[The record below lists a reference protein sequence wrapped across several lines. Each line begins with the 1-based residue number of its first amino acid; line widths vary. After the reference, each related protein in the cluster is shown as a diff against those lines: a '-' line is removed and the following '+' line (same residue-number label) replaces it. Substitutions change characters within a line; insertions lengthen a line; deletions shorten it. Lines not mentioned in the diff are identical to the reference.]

1 MLGKFLGAPQ
11 KASTL
16 SLIKSGLSFKNSCA
30 QTFFGVKLLFF
41 LTDNIKELKPKK
53 GKSMST
59 SDSQKTDQTEEKI
72 LFGETNISEKFDK
85 NKDAKNNEAVELDDT
100 LAQMEAIFEQVKSSQ
115 PRLETEMEKSTSSE
129 STRVRRDDLEA
140 LLDISKA
147 INSTLILDDILQMV
161 MRRAIKLLRA
171 ERGFLMLLDQDG
183 NLQFKTAHNICK
195 ESLSK
200 EDFRISMSIATS
212 VAKTGKSTYTSD
224 AQHDERYSQQKSILE
239 LDLKSIMCVPLKSKE
254 KIIGIL
260 YLDNSSKSNIFLESD
275 LYLFELFAG
284 QGAIAIENAKLYE
297 NLLAMKIYNENVVN
311 RTPVGIIVV
320 DNNLKITVANKTSQE
335 IFKKAGW
342 KEKFNHHSLKYLS
355 LLDLFPPEEKTRWKK
370 ICYQV
375 LYTGEPFEEA
385 KSYHRFGSEEVAL
398 SLKVS
403 PLNSHDN
410 RILGLI
416 LVIEDITEK
425 VIAEKYLIY
434 SQNLVAKGEMAASIG
449 HELNNYLTIILNSA
463 ELLSLNLEKGDTT
476 RVEKNTKAIQ
486 DSVETMK
493 RFTDGLVDFSK
504 LETKIARY
512 NLRTL
517 IEDLIFSLK
526 SQKQFSGIKFETIFD
541 SELPALSMDVGQIQQ
556 VFLNILNNAADAIN
570 TLPEPKGT
578 VTITTAYAKRQKM
591 AEIKISDTGPGI
603 GPELMPKIFE
613 PHFTTKKN
621 GHGFGLVICE
631 RIIKNHEG
639 EISVESSSAGTTF
652 TLTLPV
658 EKQEGAQAQ
667 GV

>member
-1 MLGKFLGAPQ
+1 
-11 KASTL
+11 
-16 SLIKSGLSFKNSCA
+16 
-30 QTFFGVKLLFF
+30 
-41 LTDNIKELKPKK
+41 
-53 GKSMST
+53 MST
-59 SDSQKTDQTEEKI
+59 PDSEETTEAEEKI
-72 LFGETNISEKFDK
+72 LFGETKIPEKIDK
-85 NKDAKNNEAVELDDT
+85 KKDEKDTEAITPDDT
-100 LAQMEAIFEQVKSSQ
+100 LAQMEAVFEQVKSAQ
-115 PRLETEMEKSTSSE
+115 PRLETQAERSGSKDSSQ
-129 STRVRRDDLEA
+129 VRRDDLEA

-147 INSTLILDDILQMV
+147 INSTLVLDDILQMV

-171 ERGFLMLLDQDG
+171 ERGFLMLLDEEG

-212 VAKTGKSTYTSD
+212 VAKTGKSVYTSD
-224 AQHDERYSQQKSILE
+224 AQHDERYSKQKSILE

-260 YLDNSSKSNIFLESD
+260 YVDNSSKSNIFLQSD

-284 QGAIAIENAKLYE
+284 QAAIAIENAKLYE

-311 RTPVGIIVV
+311 KTPIGIVVV
-320 DNNLKITVANKTSQE
+320 DNNLKITIANRTSQE

-342 KEKFNHHSLKYLS
+342 KEKSDHQTLKNLS
-355 LLDLFPPEEKTRWKK
+355 LLDLVPSEERARWKK

-403 PLNSHDN
+403 PLNSYDN

-449 HELNNYLTIILNSA
+449 HELNNYLTIILNNA
-463 ELLSLNLEKGDTT
+463 ELLPLNLKKEDTSK
-476 RVEKNTKAIQ
+476 VEKNTKAIQ
-486 DSVETMK
+486 ESVETMK
-493 RFTDGLVDFSK
+493 RFTDGLMDFSK
-504 LETKIARY
+504 LETKITEY

-526 SQKQFSGIKFETIFD
+526 PQKQFSGIKFETVFD
-541 SELPALSMDVGQIQQ
+541 PELPTLPMDVGQIQQ

-570 TLPEPKGT
+570 TLAEPQGT
-578 VTITTAYAKRQKM
+578 IGITTSYVKR
-591 AEIKISDTGPGI
+591 EELVEVKISDTGPGI
-603 GPELMPKIFE
+603 SAELLSRIFE
-613 PHFTTKKN
+613 PHFTTKKD

-639 EISVESSSAGTTF
+639 EISVESSPEGTTL
-652 TLTLPV
+652 TITLPV
-658 EKQEGAQAQ
+658 GKKSGLRSKLNDLPPL
-667 GV
+667 

>member
-1 MLGKFLGAPQ
+1 
-11 KASTL
+11 
-16 SLIKSGLSFKNSCA
+16 
-30 QTFFGVKLLFF
+30 
-41 LTDNIKELKPKK
+41 
-53 GKSMST
+53 MST
-59 SDSQKTDQTEEKI
+59 PDSQKRTEAAEKT
-72 LFGETNISEKFDK
+72 LFGETKIPEKFDEKREVK
-85 NKDAKNNEAVELDDT
+85 NKEAINLDDT
-100 LAQMEAIFEQVKSSQ
+100 LAQMEAIFEEVESAQ
-115 PRLETEMEKSTSSE
+115 PRLETEMEKSDSKDSS
-129 STRVRRDDLEA
+129 RVRRDDLEA

-147 INSTLILDDILQMV
+147 INSTLVLDDILQMV
-161 MRRAIKLLRA
+161 MRRAIKLLLA
-171 ERGFLMLLDQDG
+171 ERGFLMLLDQGG
-183 NLQFKTAHNICK
+183 NLQFKTAYNICK

-212 VAKTGKSTYTSD
+212 VAKTGKSIYTSD
-224 AQHDERYSQQKSILE
+224 AQHDERYSKQKSIQE

-284 QGAIAIENAKLYE
+284 QAAIAIENAKLYE

-311 RTPVGIIVV
+311 KTPVGIVVV
-320 DNNLKITVANKTSQE
+320 DNNLKITVANKTSQD

-342 KEKFNHHSLKYLS
+342 KEKFNHDSLKNLF
-355 LLDLFPPEEKTRWKK
+355 LLDLFPPEDRTRWKK

-416 LVIEDITEK
+416 LVVEDITDK

-449 HELNNYLTIILNSA
+449 HELNNYLTIILNNA
-463 ELLSLNLEKGDTT
+463 ELMSLNLRRGDTA

-504 LETKIARY
+504 LETKITEY
-512 NLRTL
+512 SLRTL

-526 SQKQFSGIKFETIFD
+526 PQKQFSGIKFEAIFD
-541 SELPALSMDVGQIQQ
+541 PEIPALPMDVGQIQQ
-556 VFLNILNNAADAIN
+556 VFLNMLNNAADAIN
-570 TLPEPKGT
+570 TLPEPQG
-578 VTITTAYAKRQKM
+578 TITINTSYVKREKM
-591 AEIKISDTGPGI
+591 VEVKISDTGPGI
-603 GPELMPKIFE
+603 SPDLLPKIFE
-613 PHFTTKKN
+613 PHFTTKKG

-631 RIIKNHEG
+631 RIIKNHKG
-639 EISVESSSAGTTF
+639 EISVESSPEGTTF
-652 TLTLPV
+652 TITFPV
-658 EKQEGAQAQ
+658 KKWETVEAKSG
-667 GV
+667 

>member
-1 MLGKFLGAPQ
+1 
-11 KASTL
+11 
-16 SLIKSGLSFKNSCA
+16 
-30 QTFFGVKLLFF
+30 
-41 LTDNIKELKPKK
+41 
-53 GKSMST
+53 MST
-59 SDSQKTDQTEEKI
+59 PDSQKRTEAEEKI
-72 LFGETNISEKFDK
+72 LFGETKIPEKFDEKRDVK
-85 NKDAKNNEAVELDDT
+85 NKEAIDLDDT
-100 LAQMEAIFEQVKSSQ
+100 LAQMDAVFEKVKSAQ
-115 PRLETEMEKSTSSE
+115 PRLETETEKSDSKESS
-129 STRVRRDDLEA
+129 RVRRDDLEA

-147 INSTLILDDILQMV
+147 VNSTLILDDILQMV

-171 ERGFLMLLDQDG
+171 ERGFLMLLDQEG

-212 VAKTGKSTYTSD
+212 VAKTGKSVYASD
-224 AQHDERYSQQKSILE
+224 AQHDERYSKQKSIRE

-284 QGAIAIENAKLYE
+284 QAAIAIENAKLYE

-311 RTPVGIIVV
+311 KTPVGIVVV

-342 KEKFNHHSLKYLS
+342 KEKFNHDSLKNLS
-355 LLDLFPPEEKTRWKK
+355 LLDLVPPEDRTRWKK

-416 LVIEDITEK
+416 LVIEDITDK

-449 HELNNYLTIILNSA
+449 HELNNYLTIILNNA
-463 ELLSLNLEKGDTT
+463 ELMSLNLKKGDTA

-504 LETKIARY
+504 LETKITEY

-526 SQKQFSGIKFETIFD
+526 PQKQFSGIKFETIFD
-541 SELPALSMDVGQIQQ
+541 PELPALPMDVGQIQQ

-570 TLPEPKGT
+570 TLPEPQG
-578 VTITTAYAKRQKM
+578 TITIHTAYVKREKM
-591 AEIKISDTGPGI
+591 VEVKMSDTGPGI
-603 GPELMPKIFE
+603 SPELLPKIFE
-613 PHFTTKKN
+613 PHFTTKKG

-631 RIIKNHEG
+631 KIIKNHKG
-639 EISVESSSAGTTF
+639 EISAESSPEGTTF
-652 TLTLPV
+652 TITLPV
-658 EKQEGAQAQ
+658 KKQEEIEVQTGESPTL
-667 GV
+667 